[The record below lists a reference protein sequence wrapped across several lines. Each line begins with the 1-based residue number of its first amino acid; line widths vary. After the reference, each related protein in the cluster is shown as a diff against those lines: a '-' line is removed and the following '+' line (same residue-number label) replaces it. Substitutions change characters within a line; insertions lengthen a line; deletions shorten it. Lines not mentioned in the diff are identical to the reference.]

1 MEKRRKKEEMKKTA
15 GWKQVLALIFILVPA
30 SWPGEPVRAAAGT
43 SIISQAPE
51 EATADWNQ
59 MTEWL
64 DNAAGN
70 GRGENVPFAVGDT
83 FTVPAD
89 ILGRLAGKNA
99 TLVLYTDSN
108 VTFTVSGVDVR
119 QTDVPVCVTLS
130 DEELLPAEAL
140 QQICGARIV
149 RQFQMAERD
158 EYPCLVNAHLSLGAE
173 NSGKNA
179 VLYSCDEAAGRMK
192 QEGIYRINESGS
204 AMFGLKRGGVY
215 AAVIMESY
223 TVMPGDML
231 SRIAVKKGISLQA
244 LTAANPQIADPDR
257 IHVGQILN
265 IPGV

>member
-1 MEKRRKKEEMKKTA
+1 MKKTA
-15 GWKQVLALIFILVPA
+15 GWKRVLPLIFILVPVLG
-30 SWPGEPVRAAAGT
+30 PGEPVRASAGT
-43 SIISQAPE
+43 TIISQAPE
-51 EATADWNQ
+51 EATADWNL

-64 DNAAGN
+64 ENAAASGS
-70 GRGENVPFAVGDT
+70 GENVPFAVGNT
-83 FTVPAD
+83 FTVSTD
-89 ILGRLAGKNA
+89 ILSRLAGKNV
-99 TLVLYTDSN
+99 TLALYTDSN
-108 VTFTVSGVDVR
+108 VTFTVSGTDVR
-119 QTDVPVCVTLS
+119 RTDIPVCVTLS
-130 DEELLPAEAL
+130 EEEVLPDEAL
-140 QQICGARIV
+140 RQICGAQIV
-149 RQFQMAERD
+149 RQFQMAER
-158 EYPCLVNAHLSLGAE
+158 EAYPCLVNAHLSLGAE

-179 VLYSCDEAAGRMK
+179 VLYSCDEASGRMK

>member
-1 MEKRRKKEEMKKTA
+1 
-15 GWKQVLALIFILVPA
+15 
-30 SWPGEPVRAAAGT
+30 
-43 SIISQAPE
+43 
-51 EATADWNQ
+51 
-59 MTEWL
+59 
-64 DNAAGN
+64 
-70 GRGENVPFAVGDT
+70 
-83 FTVPAD
+83 
-89 ILGRLAGKNA
+89 
-99 TLVLYTDSN
+99 
-108 VTFTVSGVDVR
+108 
-119 QTDVPVCVTLS
+119 
-130 DEELLPAEAL
+130 
-140 QQICGARIV
+140 
-149 RQFQMAERD
+149 MAERD